1 MLIMPTL
8 KTTAILIGMKKSADH
23 ESTVPSFATSNV
35 APSLM
40 DTATSSTEFRTRLSI
55 ALQPKNADSKM
66 RKKMIKTVQGF
77 RKTAPTPVLPDIEL
91 AVKVQEISRT
101 KLSSN
106 QAKSAMNVGAAS
118 LLHPTDGSAEFD
130 SWYLPTACD
139 AVEVAADLLQ
149 DLNSL
154 SMTKDMAYHHGIT
167 QKDDEDKKYLA
178 MTMCIQAVS
187 SLATS
192 DGTRE
197 ALPSQ
202 SFDCVQYH
210 NRTGDNCYDKSAGS
224 VKIDKEMTGAKLLVN
239 HALAHNRSV
248 HFNGAVAMTVLQ
260 AVILE
265 EYRFIVVDL
274 SDADIAQ
281 ELCPNY
287 KPMRQVNGMDNYN
300 AIIVYDR
307 ETANTCF
314 VTTSEQLVSTQ
325 CLLS

>member
-1 MLIMPTL
+1 
-8 KTTAILIGMKKSADH
+8 
-23 ESTVPSFATSNV
+23 
-35 APSLM
+35 M
-40 DTATSSTEFRTRLSI
+40 DTATSTTEFRTRLSI
-55 ALQPKNADSKM
+55 DLQSKNADSKM

-77 RKTAPTPVLPDIEL
+77 RTTALTPVQPDIEL
-91 AVKVQEISRT
+91 AVKVQELSRT

-106 QAKSAMNVGAAS
+106 QAKSAMNVGAVS
-118 LLHPTDGSAEFD
+118 LLHPTSGNAEVD
-130 SWYLPTACD
+130 SWHLPTACD
-139 AVEVAADLLQ
+139 AVEVAADLIQ

-154 SMTKDMAYHHGIT
+154 LMTKDMAYHHGIT

-178 MTMCIQAVS
+178 ATMCIQALS

-197 ALPSQ
+197 ALPSE

-210 NRTGDNCYDKSAGS
+210 NRSGNDDHKKSAGS
-224 VKIDKEMTGAKLLVN
+224 VKIDKEMTGAKLLVRQ
-239 HALAHNRSV
+239 ALARNRSV
-248 HFNGAVAMTVLQ
+248 HCNRAVAMAVLQ

-265 EYRFIVVDL
+265 EDGFIVVDL

-325 CLLS
+325 CLLSY

>member
-8 KTTAILIGMKKSADH
+8 KTTTILIGMNKNADH
-23 ESTVPSFATSNV
+23 ESTVFCSATSNV

-40 DTATSSTEFRTRLSI
+40 DRATSSTEFRTRLSI
-55 ALQPKNADSKM
+55 ALQSKNANSKM
-66 RKKMIKTVQGF
+66 RKKMIKTVLGF
-77 RKTAPTPVLPDIEL
+77 RTTAPTPVQPNIEL

-118 LLHPTDGSAEFD
+118 LLHPTSGNAEVD
-130 SWYLPTACD
+130 LWYLPTACD
-139 AVEVAADLLQ
+139 VVEVAADLLK

-167 QKDDEDKKYLA
+167 QDDDEPEMYLA
-178 MTMCIQAVS
+178 MTMSIQALS

-197 ALPSQ
+197 ALPSE
-202 SFDCVQYH
+202 SFDCVQCH
-210 NRTGDNCYDKSAGS
+210 NRSGNDDHKKSAGS

-239 HALAHNRSV
+239 NALAHNRSV
-248 HFNGAVAMTVLQ
+248 HCNGAVAMTVLQ

-265 EYRFIVVDL
+265 EDRFYVADL

-287 KPMRQVNGMDNYN
+287 KPMRQVNGMDNYH
-300 AIIVYDR
+300 AMIVYDHK
-307 ETANTCF
+307 TANTCF
-314 VTTSEQLVSTQ
+314 VTTSEQLESTQ